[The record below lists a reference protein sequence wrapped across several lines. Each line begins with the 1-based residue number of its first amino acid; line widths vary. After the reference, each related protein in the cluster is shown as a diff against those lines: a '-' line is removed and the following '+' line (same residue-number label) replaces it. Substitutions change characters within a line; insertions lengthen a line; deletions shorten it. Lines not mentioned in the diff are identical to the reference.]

1 MERTQPSTRRT
12 QESPESSDSLS
23 HHRRTCKSSRQW
35 LVSAWCSLQ
44 FKSRIDEARS
54 WFSSLEQ
61 TDFDDKSLQAL
72 FDEHDFYR
80 KQILEASL
88 DTLHE
93 GQLLL
98 ERIKDLGAFTESV
111 NQHSTVAAC
120 YEVEHLL
127 GVHQDERHQF
137 EDEWDRNRK
146 LLSEY
151 AQMSLVRQDIDQ
163 VGRRISRGPWR
174 TFCLFP

>member
-1 MERTQPSTRRT
+1 M
-12 QESPESSDSLS
+12 
-23 HHRRTCKSSRQW
+23 
-35 LVSAWCSLQ
+35 
-44 FKSRIDEARS
+44 
-54 WFSSLEQ
+54 EQ
-61 TDFDDKSLQAL
+61 TDFDDKSLDAL

-88 DTLHE
+88 DTLNE

-127 GVHQDERHQF
+127 GVHQDDRHQF

-151 AQMSLVRQDIDQ
+151 VQMSAVRQDIDQ
-163 VGRRISRGPWR
+163 VSA
-174 TFCLFP
+174 